1 MIKRRLGEPARNLD
15 TVRRGGVER
24 TFARGARRSLVL
36 RSRCWFRD
44 VDRAGAGAVRFAGAV
59 RLARAVRSAGAGCV
73 DGAGGAD
80 DAVRR
85 RAVSR

>member
-1 MIKRRLGEPARNLD
+1 MINRRRGEPARNLD

-24 TFARGARRSLVL
+24 TFARGVRRSLVL
-36 RSRCWFRD
+36 RSRCSFRD
-44 VDRAGAGAVRFAGAV
+44 VDRACAGAVRLAGAVRFAGAV
-59 RLARAVRSAGAGCV
+59 RLAGAVRVGAA
-73 DGAGGAD
+73 DGAD